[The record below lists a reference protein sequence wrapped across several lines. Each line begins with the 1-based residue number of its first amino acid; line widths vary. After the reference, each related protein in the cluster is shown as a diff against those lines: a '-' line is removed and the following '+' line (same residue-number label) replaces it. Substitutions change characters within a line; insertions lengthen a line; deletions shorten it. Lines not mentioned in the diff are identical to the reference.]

1 MRKKCAWLLML
12 ILFTAFLAPKVAYA
26 TEADGETQETVDS
39 PEETEPARTEAAERQ
54 PQDAEKSLKE
64 AMEKSPYGADEVI
77 ADGVYIDTVDVSGLT
92 AEQALKAVQSHV
104 DEIGKKTLTVTLE
117 GAEDVEPITTTAADL
132 GLHTDEL
139 SSIVMEALALG
150 KGGNLIVRY
159 KAEKDLQVSNQVY
172 EFGLAVDEK
181 RIEEFVTEKTSGLT
195 MEPVEAELT
204 RTSGGFSVTESQNG
218 ITVDVPATVSEVQ
231 AAFRDWKRE
240 DVSLAAVAEIIVP
253 KKTTELLSQVQDKLG
268 SFSTSTKD
276 TSRGKLQNLDRGVE
290 LTNDILLMPGE
301 SWSMHDALAPFSA
314 ENGYTQQIAYQAG
327 GYVQE
332 YGGGICQLATTLY
345 NTALLAEVYISKR
358 SNHSMTVNYTYWGLD
373 ATINDGGSKDLEL
386 TNDFD
391 FPIYIEAYHNGG
403 GKVTY
408 TIWGK
413 ETRPSNR
420 TLKFYGVTLSEE
432 YLEDEIT
439 VDPNMAPGT
448 EEVKQATSYPKATAE
463 AYKEIYVD
471 GVLEERIKLHT
482 DKYQASPRKV
492 VKGPDLPIDPV
503 TGLPI
508 DPNAPTTP
516 ETPAPETSAPE
527 TPAPEAPAPTDAPT
541 EAPAPTPAPEPAP
554 AA

>member
-104 DEIGKKTLTVTLE
+104 DEIGKKTLTLTLE
-117 GAEDVEPITTTAADL
+117 GAEGVEPITTTAADL